1 MKNEFIIK
9 VEGIK
14 KYFGKVEALK
24 GVNLEL
30 NPNEILGLI
39 GDNGAGKS
47 TLIKI
52 ITGLLKPD
60 EGKIYYKGKEVYFK
74 SPLDARKVGIET
86 VSQNGSLVGIMNIV
100 RNFFLA
106 MEPTKKMGPF
116 QLLDMKKMVK
126 LCNEEVGKIGIK
138 IRNPFEPVSVLSGGE
153 RRAISIAR
161 AISTGSQCLL
171 LDEPMAGLGVK
182 EQRQV
187 TKLIKE
193 VKLKSKIS
201 IIYISHNLHHIYP
214 IADRFVMLDNG
225 IKIFDI
231 KKEETTEEELGDL
244 MSNEEYKLN
253 RIKDIER
260 LSNNKVNRAEK

>member
-1 MKNEFIIK
+1 MQSEFIIK

-14 KYFGKVEALK
+14 KSFGKVKALK

-52 ITGLLKPD
+52 ITGLIKPD
-60 EGKIYYKGKEVYFK
+60 EGKIYYKGKEVHFE
-74 SPLDARKVGIET
+74 SPLDARKVGIEA
-86 VSQNGSLVGIMNIV
+86 VSQDGSLVEIMNIA
-100 RNFFLA
+100 RNFSLA
-106 MEPTKKMGPF
+106 IEPTRKMGPF
-116 QLLDMKKMVK
+116 QLLDMKKMIK
-126 LCNEEVGKIGIK
+126 MCDEWIGKIGIK
-138 IRNPFEPVSVLSGGE
+138 IRSPFEAVSVLSGGE
-153 RRAISIAR
+153 RQAISIAR
-161 AISTGSQCLL
+161 AISTGSKCLL

-193 VKLKSKIS
+193 VKLKNEVS

-214 IADRFVMLDNG
+214 IADRIVMLDG
-225 IKIFDI
+225 GMKIFDI
-231 KKEETTEEELGDL
+231 KKEETTEKELGDL
-244 MSNEEYKLN
+244 MANEEYKLN
-253 RIKDIER
+253 RMKNIKD
-260 LSNNKVNRAEK
+260 

>member
-1 MKNEFIIK
+1 LKSEFILN

-14 KYFGKVEALK
+14 KSFGKVEALK

-60 EGKIYYKGKEVYFK
+60 EGKIYYKGKEVHFK
-74 SPLDARKVGIET
+74 SPLDAREVGIEA
-86 VSQNGSLVGIMNIV
+86 VSQNGSLVGIMNIA
-100 RNFFLA
+100 RNYSLA
-106 MEPTKKMGPF
+106 IEPTRKMGPF

-126 LCNEEVGKIGIK
+126 MCNEGVGKIGIK
-138 IRNPFEPVSVLSGGE
+138 LRSPFEAVSVLSGGE
-153 RRAISIAR
+153 RQAISIAR
-161 AISTGSQCLL
+161 AISTGSKCLL

-193 VKLKSKIS
+193 VRFKNEVS

-214 IADRFVMLDNG
+214 VADRFIMLDNG

-231 KKEETTEEELGDL
+231 KKKETTEEELGDL
-244 MSNEEYKLN
+244 MANEEYKLN
-253 RIKDIER
+253 RIKSMKR
-260 LSNNKVNRAEK
+260 LSNSK